1 MRHRI
6 VSFLG
11 LIALGLVAAVPAKAE
26 PIRIAQA
33 AFPPYEIMTIV
44 RSTGLDPLSRP
55 VLRGNAYVLRALDG
69 YDREV
74 RVVVDAQGGRI
85 LSVQPVVPVSAPYGA
100 VPPRYAG
107 PRYAPGRYYP
117 PGYEYEPQMGY
128 EGPPPRPPARVPSAA
143 NAPGGKAGAMATP
156 SAKTS
161 PAPKSAVVG
170 ANPLAIP
177 TKPAQPT
184 EPAVAAKSASNSGA
198 AAPEAPAT
206 PAPDA
211 GKSAPPAS
219 AIPPVQTLE

>member
-1 MRHRI
+1 MA
-6 VSFLG
+6 V
-11 LIALGLVAAVPAKAE
+11 GLVAAVPAKAD

-55 VLRGNAYVLRALDG
+55 VLRGSAYFLRALDG

-74 RVVVDAQGGRI
+74 RVVVDAQRGQI

-100 VPPRYAG
+100 IPPRYAV

-143 NAPGGKAGAMATP
+143 NAPGGKADAKATP

-161 PAPKSAVVG
+161 PTPKSAVVG

-177 TKPAQPT
+177 APAI
-184 EPAVAAKSASNSGA
+184 EPKSASNSGTET
-198 AAPEAPAT
+198 PPAS
-206 PAPDA
+206 APDA
-211 GKSAPPAS
+211 GNAGSPAS